1 MRNDPAQM
9 TLFTLSI
16 DERIPRRHP
25 LRSIRTATSIVLD
38 GMAPRLAP
46 FSSPTR
52 LSIPSE
58 QVLRAILLW
67 GIYSLPSERRLI
79 EEIDYNLLYRWFVG
93 MTPEARMW
101 SRDAFR
107 NRRIALTRAGCLA
120 AFIGRTMARIKM
132 GTLTNSHLIVNRP
145 LLDAWAG
152 QERIPQLAEE

>member
-1 MRNDPAQM
+1 MRTDPGQL

-25 LRSIRTATSIVLD
+25 LRAIRSASATVLEA
-38 GMAPRLAP
+38 MAPRLAP
-46 FSSPTR
+46 FTATTR
-52 LSIPSE
+52 SGPPAD

-67 GIYSLPSERRLI
+67 GLYDISSERRLM

-93 MTPEARMW
+93 LTPEAHMW

-107 NRRIALTRAGCLA
+107 RRRAALARSGCVA
-120 AFIGRTMARIKM
+120 AFVGRTLARLKAAQ
-132 GTLTNSHLIVNRP
+132 LANPHLAVNRT

-152 QERIPQLAEE
+152 QEHIAGIDAE